1 MKISIGSD
9 TVKKILT
16 INPGSTS
23 TKIGLFRDREIIWEK
38 SVPFH
43 SDGTA
48 SDNVAR
54 EFKLRYEQLMNALSD
69 DDLENLSAAV
79 GRGGPLKPMEGGV
92 YAINE
97 TMLDD
102 LRNARY
108 GNHASNLGAM
118 LAQAI
123 AEKRGIPAYIIDPVT
138 IDEFEPV
145 SYISGVPGIR
155 RKSRSH
161 ALNIKATVRR
171 CCDDQKWSAA
181 DHSFVVAHL
190 GGGISIA
197 AVKKGRIV
205 DVNDGLLGMGPFS
218 PERAGAL
225 PLAGVLE
232 LAFSGDYTKADL
244 ERFFSKNA
252 GLKGYLGTH
261 DAREVER
268 RIEAGDEEAKL
279 VYEAMIY
286 QIRKEI
292 GAMTA
297 ACDFSPKAILITGG
311 LAHSAY
317 IQKALKDHIPNYK
330 LLFYPGENELI
341 AMADGAYRALSEQ
354 TEVKNYE

>member
-1 MKISIGSD
+1 M
-9 TVKKILT
+9 KKILT

-23 TKIGLFRDREIIWEK
+23 TKIGLFGDRELIWEK

-43 SDGTA
+43 SEAEAGN
-48 SDNVAR
+48 NVAA
-54 EFKLRYEQLMNALSD
+54 EFEQRYKQLMEALSV
-69 DDLENLSAAV
+69 DDLQDLSAVV

-92 YAINE
+92 YAVNE
-97 TMLDD
+97 RMLDD

-108 GNHASNLGAM
+108 GSHASNLGAM

-123 AEKRGIPAYIIDPVT
+123 AEKGKIPAYIIDPVT
-138 IDEFEPV
+138 IDEFEPL
-145 SYISGVPGIR
+145 SYISGVPEIR

-171 CCDDQKWSAA
+171 CCDAQQWQAA
-181 DHSFVVAHL
+181 ETCFVVAHL

-197 AVKKGRIV
+197 AVKNGRII

-225 PLAGVLE
+225 PLAGVLD
-232 LAFSGDYTKADL
+232 LAFSGKYDKAGL
-244 ERFFSKNA
+244 EKFFSKDA
-252 GLKGYLGTH
+252 GLKAYLGTN

-268 RIEAGDEEAKL
+268 RISQGDEKARL

-297 ACDFSPKAILITGG
+297 ACDFAPKAILVTGG

-317 IQKALKDHIPNYK
+317 IQKALTEHIPNYK

-341 AMADGAYRALSEQ
+341 AMADGAYRALNGQ
-354 TEVKNYE
+354 TEVKKYE